1 MIGLCLTRDPNAAIK
16 VIKDKGL
23 TWPQVILR
31 DQVVDSIV
39 LDYNAAE
46 VPKTFLIGPDGK
58 LLAKDI
64 GGDQV
69 EDVIA
74 EALD

>member
-1 MIGLCLTRDPNAAIK
+1 
-16 VIKDKGL
+16 
-23 TWPQVILR
+23 
-31 DQVVDSIV
+31 VVDSIV

-58 LLAKDI
+58 VIAKEI

-69 EDVIA
+69 EEVVA
-74 EALD
+74 EALSRK